1 MPLSEYIDKYY
12 GGNQTAFA
20 YAYQFNNRQQVSAMV
35 KNGNYYV
42 YDGMLLVIS
51 RVLKDEWASKVST
64 AAI

>member
-51 RVLKDEWASKVST
+51 RVLEDE
-64 AAI
+64 

>member
-20 YAYQFNNRQQVSAMV
+20 EAAKFNNRQQVSAMV
-35 KNGNYYV
+35 KSGKYYV

-51 RVLKDEWASKVST
+51 RVLEDE
-64 AAI
+64 

>member
-20 YAYQFNNRQQVSAMV
+20 EAAKFNNRQQVSRMV

-51 RVLKDEWASKVST
+51 RVLEDDWASKVSA